1 MENNFESL
9 LKHNIT
15 MYEPFID
22 KTQTIYS
29 TETVLVGIALMV
41 GAAMFAILFMWA
53 YQNGGKSLFIV
64 LYATLVFAFVIEMV
78 ILIISKR
85 EVLTPM
91 AYQIYIGSTI
101 TIGLVSLVFIT
112 YFSRAYSRSSA
123 ASQAPVAA
131 PTAFPPRQF

>member
-1 MENNFESL
+1 
-9 LKHNIT
+9 
-15 MYEPFID
+15 
-22 KTQTIYS
+22 
-29 TETVLVGIALMV
+29 MV

-64 LYATLVFAFVIEMV
+64 LYAALVFAYVVEIV
-78 ILIISKR
+78 ILIMTKR

-91 AYQIYIGSTI
+91 AYQIYMGSTI

-123 ASQAPVAA
+123 ASQASVAA
-131 PTAFPPRQF
+131 PMSFPPR